1 MKPSRTNL
9 RLCRNSIT
17 QMLKLN
23 LLFIAYFV
31 AFLAYSQTLT
41 QTVKGQIVDE
51 QSGTPII
58 GATVVILGID
68 PPIGAVTD
76 VEGFYK
82 IQNVPIGRQTLG
94 ISYLGYESIT
104 IPNVLVGSGKEVIM
118 NTKLIESLEQLDEV
132 VVTAGGNRE
141 GQPQNELATVSAIS
155 LGMDEISRFPA
166 TFNDPARAA
175 LTYAGVQ
182 TGGDDLL
189 NEIVIRGNSPKG
201 ILWRL
206 EGVEIPNPNHFT
218 SIGSS
223 AGGISMLS
231 NNMLANSDFFTGAFP
246 AQYGNATSGIFDL
259 QLRQGNFE
267 KHEHAIQAGL
277 LGIAAAS
284 EGPISKEGKASYLF
298 NYRYSTL
305 ALLTELGLDILGE
318 QEDIAFQDLSFKV
331 RIPTKKFGSF
341 SLWGLGGRNTYRF
354 LPDESNGDWENDTE
368 EQNTGVAGI
377 TNVFYVGDDSYFET
391 IISGSYNKLSNN
403 YDSLALRLLESSD
416 FIETQLRFST
426 YFNHK
431 FSARNTLRVGAIL
444 SRLGYDL
451 TNTYWDRDQMEYV
464 TPLDENDHAAFYQ
477 LFGNWQYRA
486 NDQFTVNTGVH
497 FSHFALS
504 RNSYIEPRLGF
515 KWDRK
520 SYIISGGMGLHS
532 RMETI
537 ALYTARQYND
547 DGSFVQNN
555 KDLGFTQ
562 AFHSALGFEKMLKP
576 KLRFKAEIYYQ
587 HLYNVPVWPNDTTSD
602 FSLLTFSTL
611 NTFDGYTSDE
621 LSNDG
626 TGKNYGLELTLEK
639 FLSNGF
645 YMLSTASIYKSKYTG
660 SDGVERSTQF
670 DGGYIYNFLAGKEF
684 KVGKSGN
691 NTISINGK
699 FIFAGGKRQ
708 APINLVRSRNEG
720 RTVLAFEDNFALK
733 LDGYFRMDMGISYR
747 KNRKKTTSVI
757 SLDIQNVTQRSNE
770 FFRFYNAGRGRVQ
783 SDSQVSFFPNLSY
796 RIEF

>member
-1 MKPSRTNL
+1 
-9 RLCRNSIT
+9 
-17 QMLKLN
+17 MLKLN
-23 LLFIAYFV
+23 LLLVISLM
-31 AFLAYSQTLT
+31 AFSTYSQSLT
-41 QTVKGQIVDE
+41 QTIKGQITDE
-51 QSGTPII
+51 QSGSPII
-58 GATVVILGID
+58 GATVAVLGID
-68 PPIGAVTD
+68 PPMGAITD

-82 IQNVPIGRQTLG
+82 IEQVPIGRQSLG
-94 ISYLGYESIT
+94 ISYLGYEAIT
-104 IPNVLVGSGKEVIM
+104 IPNVLVGAGKEVVM
-118 NTKLIESLEQLDEV
+118 NAKLIESLQQLEEV
-132 VVTAGGNRE
+132 VITANSEKE
-141 GQPQNELATVSAIS
+141 GQPRNELATVSAIS

-267 KHEHAIQAGL
+267 NHEHAIQAGL
-277 LGIAAAS
+277 LGIAASS
-284 EGPISKEGKASYLF
+284 EGPISKKSRSSYLL

-318 QEDIAFQDLSFKV
+318 QEDIAFQDLSFK
-331 RIPTKKFGSF
+331 IKMPTKKLGAF
-341 SLWGLGGRNTYRF
+341 SIWGLGGRNTYRF
-354 LPDESNGDWENDTE
+354 LPNEANGDWENDSE

-391 IISGSYNKLSNN
+391 IVSGSYNKLTNN
-403 YDSLALRLLESSD
+403 YDSLDLRLLERSD

-431 FSARNTLRVGAIL
+431 FSAKHTLRVGTIF
-444 SRLGYDL
+444 SRLGFDL
-451 TNTYWDRDQMEYV
+451 TNTFWNRRERQYV
-464 TPLDENDHAAFYQ
+464 TPLDEDDNAGFYQ
-477 LFGNWQYRA
+477 LFGNWQARTS
-486 NDQFTVNTGVH
+486 DQFTVNAGVH
-497 FSHFALS
+497 VSHFGLS
-504 RNSYIEPRLGF
+504 GKSYIEPRMGF
-515 KWDRK
+515 KWDRG
-520 SYIISGGMGLHS
+520 SHIISGGLGMHS

-555 KDLGFTQ
+555 KDLGFTR
-562 AFHSALGFEKMLKP
+562 AFHSAIGFEKMLKP
-576 KLRFKAEIYYQ
+576 KLRFKAEVYYQ
-587 HLYNVPVWPNDTTSD
+587 YLFDVPVWPNDTTSN
-602 FSLLTFSTL
+602 FGLLTFSTL

-621 LSNDG
+621 LANDG
-626 TGKNYGLELTLEK
+626 TGRNYGLELTLEK

-645 YMLSTASIYKSKYTG
+645 YMLSTASIYKSMYTG

-670 DGGYIYNFLAGKEF
+670 DGGYIYNLLAGKEF

-691 NTISINGK
+691 NTLSFNGK

-708 APINLVRSRNEG
+708 APIDFARSVAERRN
-720 RTVLAFEDNFALK
+720 VLDFENNYELK
-733 LDGYFRMDMGISYR
+733 LNGYFRMDFGISYR

-757 SLDIQNVTQRSNE
+757 SLDIQNLTQRSNE
-770 FFRFYNAGRGRVQ
+770 FFRFYNAGRGRVE
-783 SDSQVSFFPNLSY
+783 SDTQVSFFPNLSY

>member
-1 MKPSRTNL
+1 MKPLSSYL
-9 RLCRNSIT
+9 RLCRNPIT
-17 QMLKLN
+17 QMLKYN
-23 LLFIAYFV
+23 LLLVICCLSLC
-31 AFLAYSQTLT
+31 AFSQSLT
-41 QTVKGQIVDE
+41 QTIKGQITDQ
-51 QSGTPII
+51 QSGSPII
-58 GATVVILGID
+58 GATVVIIGSD
-68 PPIGAVTD
+68 PPMGGITD
-76 VEGFYK
+76 LEGFYK
-82 IQNVPIGRQTLG
+82 IENVPIGRQSLG
-94 ISYLGYESIT
+94 ISYLGYESVT
-104 IPNVLVGSGKEVIM
+104 IPNILVGAGKEVVM
-118 NTKLIESLEQLDEV
+118 NGKLIESLYQLDEV
-132 VVTAGGNRE
+132 VVTSGSEKE
-141 GQPQNELATVSAIS
+141 GQPRNELATVSAIS
-155 LGMDEISRFPA
+155 LGVDEISRFPA

-218 SIGSS
+218 AIGSS

-267 KHEHAIQAGL
+267 KHEHAVQAGL

-284 EGPISKEGKASYLF
+284 EGPISKSSRASYLF

-318 QEDIAFQDLSFKV
+318 QEDIAFQDLSFKI
-331 RIPTKKFGSF
+331 RLPTKKFGSF
-341 SLWGLGGRNTYRF
+341 SIWGLGGRNTYRF
-354 LPDESNGDWENDTE
+354 LPNESNGDWENDTE
-368 EQNTGVAGI
+368 DQNTGVAGV

-391 IISGSYNKLSNN
+391 IVSGSYNKLSNN
-403 YDSLALRLLESSD
+403 YDSLNIRLLENSN

-431 FSARNTLRVGAIL
+431 FSARHTLRVGAIF

-451 TNTYWDRDQMEYV
+451 SNTFWNRRERRYI
-464 TPLDENDHAAFYQ
+464 TPLDEDDHAFFYQ
-477 LFGNWQYRA
+477 SFGNWQFRTS
-486 NDQFTVNTGVH
+486 DQFTINTGLH
-497 FSHFALS
+497 ISHFGLS
-504 RNSYIEPRLGF
+504 GKSYVEPRLGF
-515 KWDRK
+515 KWDRGTH
-520 SYIISGGMGLHS
+520 IISGGLGMHS

-547 DGSFVQNN
+547 DGTFVQNN

-562 AFHSALGFEKMLKP
+562 AFHSALGYEKMLKP

-587 HLYNVPVWPNDTTSD
+587 HLFNVPVWPNDTTSD

-621 LSNDG
+621 LANEG

-670 DGGYIYNFLAGKEF
+670 DGGYIYNFLTGKEF

-691 NTISINGK
+691 NTLSFNAK

-708 APINLVRSRNEG
+708 APININRSINQG
-720 RTVLAFEDNFALK
+720 TTVYNFQENYELK
-733 LDGYFRMDMGISYR
+733 LNGYFRMDMGISYR
-747 KNRKKTTSVI
+747 KNHKKTTSVI
-757 SLDIQNVTQRSNE
+757 SLDIQNVTQRENE
-770 FFRFYNAGRGRVQ
+770 FFRYYNVGRRRVE
-783 SDSQVSFFPNLSY
+783 SDSQISFFPNLSY

>member
-1 MKPSRTNL
+1 M
-9 RLCRNSIT
+9 LCG
-17 QMLKLN
+17 
-23 LLFIAYFV
+23 F
-31 AFLAYSQTLT
+31 SQSLT
-41 QTVKGQIVDE
+41 QTIKGQITDE
-51 QSGTPII
+51 QSGAPII
-58 GATVVILGID
+58 GATVVVIGTD
-68 PPIGAVTD
+68 PPMGGITD
-76 VEGFYK
+76 IDGLYK
-82 IQNVPIGRQTLG
+82 IENVPIGRQSLG
-94 ISYLGYESIT
+94 ISYLGYESVT
-104 IPNVLVGSGKEVIM
+104 IPNVLVGAGKEVVM
-118 NTKLIESLEQLDEV
+118 NAKLIESLQQLDEV
-132 VVTAGGNRE
+132 VVTAGSQGE
-141 GQPQNELATVSAIS
+141 GQPRNELATVSAIS

-267 KHEHAIQAGL
+267 KHEHAAQIGL
-277 LGIAAAS
+277 LGVAAAS
-284 EGPISKEGKASYLF
+284 EGPIAKNSRASYLL

-318 QEDIAFQDLSFKV
+318 QEDIAFQDLSYKI

-354 LPDESNGDWENDTE
+354 LPNESNGDWENDSE
-368 EQNTGVAGI
+368 EQNTGAAGI
-377 TNVFYVGDDSYFET
+377 TNVFYIGDDSYFET
-391 IISGSYNKLSNN
+391 IISGSYSKLSNN
-403 YDSLALRLLESSD
+403 YDSLNLRLLENSN
-416 FIETQLRFST
+416 FVETQLRFSS

-431 FSARNTLRVGAIL
+431 FSARHTLRVGTVL

-451 TNTYWDRDQMEYV
+451 TNTFWNRREQRYI
-464 TPLDENDHAAFYQ
+464 TPLDEDDHAGFYQ
-477 LFGNWQYRA
+477 FFGNWQFRTS
-486 NDQFTVNTGVH
+486 DRFTINTGLH
-497 FSHFALS
+497 YSHFALS
-504 RNSYIEPRLGF
+504 GKNYIEPRLGF
-515 KWDRK
+515 KWDQGTH
-520 SYIISGGMGLHS
+520 IISGGIGMHS

-537 ALYTARQYND
+537 ALYTARQYYD

-576 KLRFKAEIYYQ
+576 KLRLKAEVYYQ
-587 HLYNVPVWPNDTTSD
+587 HLFNVPVWPNDTTSD
-602 FSLLTFSTL
+602 FRLLTFSTL

-621 LSNDG
+621 LANDG

-639 FLSNGF
+639 FLTNGY
-645 YMLSTASIYKSKYTG
+645 YMLTTASIYKSKYAG

-670 DGGYIYNFLAGKEF
+670 DGGYIYNFLTGKEF

-708 APINLVRSRNEG
+708 APINISRSINQG
-720 RTVLAFEDNFALK
+720 TTIYSFEDNYALK
-733 LDGYFRMDMGISYR
+733 LRGYFRMDFGISYR

-757 SLDIQNVTQRSNE
+757 SLDIQNLTQRENE
-770 FFRFYNAGRGRVQ
+770 FFRYYNVGRRRVE

>member
-1 MKPSRTNL
+1 
-9 RLCRNSIT
+9 
-17 QMLKLN
+17 MLKLN
-23 LLFIAYFV
+23 LLLATYSIALISF
-31 AFLAYSQTLT
+31 SQSLT
-41 QTVKGQIVDE
+41 QTVKGQITDE
-51 QSGTPII
+51 QSGAPII
-58 GATVVILGID
+58 GATVVIVGTD
-68 PPIGAVTD
+68 PPMGGITD
-76 VEGFYK
+76 VQGFFK
-82 IQNVPIGRQTLG
+82 IEKVPIGRQSLG
-94 ISYLGYESIT
+94 ISYLGYESVT
-104 IPNVLVGSGKEVIM
+104 IPNVLVGAGKEVVI
-118 NTKLIESLEQLDEV
+118 NAKLIESLQQLDEV
-132 VVTAGGNRE
+132 IVTTGNEEE
-141 GQPQNELATVSAIS
+141 GQLRNELATVSAIS

-231 NNMLANSDFFTGAFP
+231 NNMLANSDFFTSAFP

-267 KHEHAIQAGL
+267 NHEHAIQAGL

-284 EGPISKEGKASYLF
+284 EGPISKNGRSSYLV

-305 ALLTELGLDILGE
+305 AMLTELGLDILGE
-318 QEDIAFQDLSFKV
+318 QEDIAFQDLSYKV
-331 RIPTKKFGSF
+331 RIPTKKLGSF

-354 LPDESNGDWENDTE
+354 LPNESNGDWENDTE
-368 EQNTGVAGI
+368 EQSTGVAGI
-377 TNVFYVGDDSYFET
+377 THVYYVGDDSYLET
-391 IISGSYNKLSNN
+391 IVSGSYNKLSNN
-403 YDSLALRLLESSD
+403 YDSLAIRLLEKSD

-431 FSARNTLRVGAIL
+431 FSAKHTLRVGAIL

-451 TNTYWDRDQMEYV
+451 TNTFWNRNERRYI
-464 TPLDENDHAAFYQ
+464 TPLNEDDNAGFYQ
-477 LFGNWQYRA
+477 LFGNWQIRTS
-486 NDQFTVNTGVH
+486 DQFTINTGVH

-504 RNSYIEPRLGF
+504 EKSYIEPRVGF
-515 KWDRK
+515 KWDRGTH
-520 SYIISGGMGLHS
+520 IISGGLGMHS

-537 ALYTARQYND
+537 ALYTARQYSE

-562 AFHSALGFEKMLKP
+562 AFHSALGYEKMLKP
-576 KLRFKAEIYYQ
+576 KLRFKVEIYYQ
-587 HLYNVPVWPNDTTSD
+587 YLFNVPVWPNDTTSD
-602 FSLLTFSTL
+602 YSLLTFSTL

-621 LSNDG
+621 LANDG

-645 YMLSTASIYKSKYTG
+645 YMLSTASLYRSKYTG

-684 KVGKSGN
+684 KVGASGN
-691 NTISINGK
+691 NTLSFNGK

-708 APINLVRSRNEG
+708 APINLFESSNQG
-720 RTVLAFEDNFALK
+720 RTVYSYANNYELK
-733 LDGYFRMDMGISYR
+733 LNRYFRMDLGISYR

-757 SLDIQNVTQRSNE
+757 SLDIQNVTQRENE
-770 FFRFYNAGRGRVQ
+770 FFRFYNVGRGSVE
-783 SDSQVSFFPNLSY
+783 SDSQISFFPNLSY